1 MVVWFTAPA
10 LGEEQLTGTLT
21 VDFSNN
27 TAVYNESYGVKTT
40 TAVTESDC
48 YKCLLR
54 FTLEEGLIFTCEGV
68 KYD

>member
-40 TAVTESDC
+40 TAITKSDFSIS
-48 YKCLLR
+48 LLPS
-54 FTLEEGLIFTCEGV
+54 
-68 KYD
+68 